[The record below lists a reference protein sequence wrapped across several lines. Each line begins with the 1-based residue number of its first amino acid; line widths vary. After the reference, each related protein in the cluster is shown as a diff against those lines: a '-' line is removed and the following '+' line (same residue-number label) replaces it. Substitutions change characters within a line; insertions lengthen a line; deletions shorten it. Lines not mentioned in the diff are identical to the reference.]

1 MPEKNRRGWGV
12 KGEVSQG
19 GKGGKRE
26 TKRRK
31 KTEDE
36 EKRGLMDWTGRKN
49 RRRMKRGGRIRNVQ
63 NQSKGRRMKS
73 QREGKRGS
81 STRQRERGKQSIG
94 ICRNRGGIW
103 TKKRRRKGRRRGRK
117 WNKNASYTM
126 LQTRTDELN
135 INMCYKGSMRACS
148 FVNFC
153 AYGGIT
159 SPFKISCS
167 ESFHLW

>member
-1 MPEKNRRGWGV
+1 M
-12 KGEVSQG
+12 
-19 GKGGKRE
+19 
-26 TKRRK
+26 RK
-31 KTEDE
+31 KGADGLNRQEKQEEDE
-36 EKRGLMDWTGRKN
+36 ERRQKQKCTESKQREENEKSEGRKE
-49 RRRMKRGGRIRNVQ
+49 REQHQAKR
-63 NQSKGRRMKS
+63 
-73 QREGKRGS
+73 E
-81 STRQRERGKQSIG
+81 GKQSIG
-94 ICRNRGGIW
+94 ICRNQGGIW

-117 WNKNASYTM
+117 WNKHASYTM

-135 INMCYKGSMRACS
+135 INICYKGSMRACS